1 MFKDYLKE
9 RLGREMLESEH
20 GFAIYGF
27 NCLGLDMPHVYIED
41 IYVTPEKRKSGEAV
55 RLADKIAEMAKSK
68 GIRAM
73 VGSVAIDA
81 TGSETSLKVLI
92 AYGMKPLSANNNTI
106 YMCKEIK

>member
-20 GFAIYGF
+20 GFVIYGF

-41 IYVTPEKRKSGEAV
+41 IYVTPEKRKSGEAA

-81 TGSETSLKVLI
+81 NGSEASLKVLI